1 MQNIYRYLENLE
13 NDQKDVL
20 EWFYHRHGTLGKL
33 PKSRK
38 TSKNNS
44 IVSPAMGIFKAKDND
59 FATSIKQTLKGPYQ
73 DSEIITNKDK
83 IGIFLY
89 HQQSTK
95 DNGIFHDKANLATNI
110 ALTQNMNKKI
120 PIGIVIQQEGKK
132 DGQNIYKFFIGMI
145 LSWYDGF
152 FIIQI
157 ANDEKLIDMDKS
169 ESEIEDILTFS
180 NEATVKEE
188 FNFKNIV
195 DARKKQERA
204 IIIRQGQVSFRNKLL
219 RIYDEKCVIS
229 KVNVES
235 VLEAAHIS
243 PYMGKETNVSK
254 NGLLLRSDLHL
265 LFDKKL
271 IRINDEYIVEVSPAL
286 INSVYGKYNGISL
299 QLPKNKNDYPD
310 KKALA
315 SHYDSCDF

>member
-73 DSEIITNKDK
+73 DSEIITNKDR

-110 ALTQNMNKKI
+110 ALT
-120 PIGIVIQQEGKK
+120 
-132 DGQNIYKFFIGMI
+132 
-145 LSWYDGF
+145 
-152 FIIQI
+152 
-157 ANDEKLIDMDKS
+157 
-169 ESEIEDILTFS
+169 
-180 NEATVKEE
+180 
-188 FNFKNIV
+188 
-195 DARKKQERA
+195 
-204 IIIRQGQVSFRNKLL
+204 
-219 RIYDEKCVIS
+219 
-229 KVNVES
+229 
-235 VLEAAHIS
+235 
-243 PYMGKETNVSK
+243 
-254 NGLLLRSDLHL
+254 
-265 LFDKKL
+265 
-271 IRINDEYIVEVSPAL
+271 
-286 INSVYGKYNGISL
+286 
-299 QLPKNKNDYPD
+299 
-310 KKALA
+310 
-315 SHYDSCDF
+315 